1 MSTFLPDGNRHGR
14 RLRFRYTLPPPPSLP
29 PYLTATPFA
38 SALPYRRPL
47 RFRRTLP
54 PPLSTYSGMNKV
66 TDGYLNKI
74 SLIMAQVEKAIF
86 FV

>member
-1 MSTFLPDGNRHGR
+1 MNIFLVDEGEWAPS
-14 RLRFRYTLPPPPSLP
+14 FRTE
-29 PYLTATPFA
+29 TATVAAFA
-38 SALPYRRPL
+38 SAIPYRHPL